1 MRNATESLTR
11 QYKRVDVL
19 VLITALMLSFQA
31 TAESEFDLWMKQQSD
46 GFSSYQ
52 EKHDREFSSFLEAD
66 WKAFQLNHGAK
77 RDEVPKPIT
86 LPKAPEPVITQP
98 LPNTPPENLISVKER
113 LIPIVNPPIKKTKP
127 PRTEKTTVGER
138 IDVEFLGSTLPL
150 YLEKR
155 VKISLGRSIDNK
167 SIAIFWD
174 QISSSPYPPLIEQ
187 INNYR
192 NTIEFNDWGTI
203 QLVKALANT
212 LYRPQSNEARLFS
225 WFLLVKSGYAARI
238 GYTKNRIH
246 LMLPSQTKLFG
257 MPYFT
262 YDQVRYYV
270 ITSQKG
276 QDLGSVFSYEGSYPD
291 ATRKM
296 NLYISST
303 PSLKVDEVEKVLKFS
318 YANKQHEFS
327 IRYDKNAAG
336 YFKDYPATQLSVY
349 FKSTLSGS
357 LKQSL
362 LLPLGQLVEGQSEQE
377 AVNILLR
384 FVQTAFDYKTD
395 DEQFGREKYFFPE
408 ELFLYDYSDCEDRSV
423 LFAYLVQT
431 LLGLE
436 VVAVTFPGHVATA
449 VHFNSNVS
457 GTSVTREG
465 KKYLI
470 TDPTYI
476 NANVGMIMPQF
487 KDSAIKVIS
496 INRI

>member
-1 MRNATESLTR
+1 MGIHDGGGLTLIN
-11 QYKRVDVL
+11 RVG
-19 VLITALMLSFQA
+19 LITALMLSFQA

-77 RDEVPKPIT
+77 RDEVPKPVT
-86 LPKAPEPVITQP
+86 LPTAPEPAVTKP
-98 LPNTPPENLISVKER
+98 TPNTPPENLISVKER
-113 LIPIVNPPIKKTKP
+113 LTPVVNPPIKKQP
-127 PRTEKTTVGER
+127 PPSPEKTMVGER
-138 IDVEFLGSTLPL
+138 IDVDFLGSTLPL

-155 VKISLGRSIDNK
+155 VQISLGRSIDNK
-167 SIAIFWD
+167 SIALFWD
-174 QISSSPYPPLIEQ
+174 QISSSPYTPLIEQ
-187 INNYR
+187 INAYR
-192 NTIEFNDWGTI
+192 KTIEFNDWGTV
-203 QLVKALANT
+203 QLINALANT
-212 LYRPQSNEARLFS
+212 LYRPQSNEAHLFS

-262 YDQVRYYV
+262 YDKVRYYV
-270 ITSQKG
+270 ITRKKG

-296 NLYISST
+296 NLYISNT
-303 PSLKVDEVEKVLKFS
+303 PSLKVDKTEKVLRFN

-327 IRYDKNAAG
+327 INYDKNAAR
-336 YFKDYPATQLSVY
+336 YFKNYPATQLSVY
-349 FKSTLSGS
+349 FNATISDS

-362 LLPLGQLVEGQSEQE
+362 LLPLGQLVEGKSEQE

-384 FVQTAFDYKTD
+384 FVQTAFAYKTD

-423 LFAYLVQT
+423 LFAYLVKT

-449 VHFNSNVS
+449 VHFSRDIA
-457 GTSVTREG
+457 GASVKKEN

-470 TDPTYI
+470 ADPTYI

-487 KDSAIKVIS
+487 KSSAAKVIS
-496 INRI
+496 ISDI